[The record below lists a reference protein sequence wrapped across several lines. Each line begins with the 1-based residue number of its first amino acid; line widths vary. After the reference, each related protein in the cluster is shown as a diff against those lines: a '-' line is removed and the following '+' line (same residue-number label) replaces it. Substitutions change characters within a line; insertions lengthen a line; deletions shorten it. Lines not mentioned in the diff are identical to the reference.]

1 MEPFGHKLGVAKNY
15 KLNKQIMNLLPLMI
29 GPFEIITTLAIVISL
44 FFSSLFLI
52 SKYERGKTYFIWL
65 LLIIFLPILGS
76 LSYLIKHLIN
86 LPNNKR
92 AESINNVA

>member
-1 MEPFGHKLGVAKNY
+1 
-15 KLNKQIMNLLPLMI
+15 MNSIPLMI

-52 SKYERGKTYFIWL
+52 SKYEKGKTYFIWL
-65 LLIIFLPILGS
+65 LLIIFLPIIGS
-76 LSYLIKHLIN
+76 LCYLIKHLMN

-92 AESINNVA
+92 EESINNVA